1 MDTIL
6 WLQQFASPTLDTLML
21 LITDLG
27 SEPAYIAFLLVIYLA
42 FDAQLG
48 QRVAI
53 YLLMSFYLNF
63 HLKGLIDTP
72 RPYTVDPSLARSPAA
87 AASGT
92 GPGFP
97 SGHAQASLTFWGY
110 LASYIRRA
118 WFWLLA
124 ALTVALISLSRI
136 YLGVHIPE
144 DVVGGLIIGAAL
156 IGAFLALDRLFIS
169 MSPPSKL
176 LLFIL
181 GLSSPLA
188 LHLFLPT
195 PDSEVLMGGLAAFA
209 TAPLL
214 VPYRAQGS
222 VWRRVLVTLLGL
234 ILVFA
239 ALFGSSLLLPEEV
252 KRNDVVGFVRYF
264 LIGYTGLA
272 LTPWLA
278 KRIRLIPRPHPS
290 QRAL

>member
-6 WLQQFASPTLDTLML
+6 WLQQFASPTLDALML

-42 FDAQLG
+42 FNAQLG

-53 YLLMSFYLNF
+53 YLLVSFYLNF
-63 HLKGLIDTP
+63 HFKGLIDTP

-110 LASYIRRA
+110 LASYVRRA

-156 IGAFLALDRLFIS
+156 VGAFLALDRLLIS
-169 MSPPSKL
+169 LSSPSN
-176 LLFIL
+176 LFLFVL
-181 GLSSPLA
+181 GLSLPLA
-188 LHLFLPT
+188 LHLVLPVAS
-195 PDSEVLMGGLAAFA
+195 SEVLMGGLAAFA

-222 VWRRVLVTLLGL
+222 VWRRILVTLLGL

-278 KRIRLIPRPHPS
+278 KQIRLIPRPHPS